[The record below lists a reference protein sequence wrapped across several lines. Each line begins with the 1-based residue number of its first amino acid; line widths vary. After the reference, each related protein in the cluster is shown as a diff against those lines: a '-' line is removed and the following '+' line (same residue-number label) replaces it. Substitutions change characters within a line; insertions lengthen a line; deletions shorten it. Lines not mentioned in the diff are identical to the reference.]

1 MSTLKA
7 NIIDSTSAT
16 TEFKDTITA
25 NGDKQWVD
33 SYGVI
38 KTNRDTIA
46 ENVTIP
52 HLVDDYYALSEIMDG
67 TVSDEDKVTYGQRP
81 LPLKIESLIY
91 LLCGIHFP
99 KLLKQHQAGIEKYKK
114 ANVYANDIDVGNLRF
129 Q

>member
-16 TEFKDTITA
+16 TDFKDTISA

-38 KTNRDTIA
+38 KTNRTTIA

-52 HLVDDYYALSEIMDG
+52 TGTNGLSSGPITIADGYEVTVDGEWAI
-67 TVSDEDKVTYGQRP
+67 V
-81 LPLKIESLIY
+81 
-91 LLCGIHFP
+91 
-99 KLLKQHQAGIEKYKK
+99 
-114 ANVYANDIDVGNLRF
+114 
-129 Q
+129 

>member
-7 NIIDSTSAT
+7 NIIDSTTPS

-38 KTNRDTIA
+38 KTNRTTIA

-52 HLVDDYYALSEIMDG
+52 SGTNGLSSGPITIAD
-67 TVSDEDKVTYGQRP
+67 TYQVT
-81 LPLKIESLIY
+81 IEGEWVI
-91 LLCGIHFP
+91 
-99 KLLKQHQAGIEKYKK
+99 
-114 ANVYANDIDVGNLRF
+114 V
-129 Q
+129 